1 MFNHVNNFS
10 MRDETILQSDRLAI
24 DFSANTTAVIST
36 TGEGSPASSN
46 ETF

>member
-24 DFSANTTAVIST
+24 DFSATTAVIST